1 MFCSK
6 CGKQIPDNSQFCEHC
21 GSPVGQGTGPLQ
33 TGAPLQSSA
42 PLQGSAPPQ
51 KSGNGALIGV
61 IIALSSVIVIG
72 IILVLLFVTPGFLKK
87 EEPSDTDKASRK
99 ERATE
104 QAETETTAEKTTEA
118 TEATE
123 AATEATTEDV
133 IATYIATA
141 KSMSTSDR
149 PNISDVEWFMNSVKW
164 DGVPTD
170 AEVISDYHLLDGGWK
185 AYIEWD
191 PYYKANSHCEYYMNV
206 FIKTVDTDNV
216 TFTVDYWS
224 MSSPDGTYDM
234 SDEGRDIAGSWD
246 ENFDLTAM
254 DEMDKFVI
262 TDFYYRDGHQFA
274 IGNVMSID
282 GTEGLVALQRGTGII
297 EYTPTENFVDY
308 SSNAVDYDF
317 VITEA
322 TTEAKTE
329 APKEPTTQA
338 PKEPATTAPS
348 GPAASGIDTSF
359 VLPAARAYSGA
370 NTAEVAGVDG
380 DAVIIHCYDDMGDH
394 TATVNWLTIDPTDYT
409 GYDFYGNYV
418 DLKQYK

>member
-1 MFCSK
+1 
-6 CGKQIPDNSQFCEHC
+6 
-21 GSPVGQGTGPLQ
+21 
-33 TGAPLQSSA
+33 
-42 PLQGSAPPQ
+42 
-51 KSGNGALIGV
+51 
-61 IIALSSVIVIG
+61 
-72 IILVLLFVTPGFLKK
+72 
-87 EEPSDTDKASRK
+87 
-99 ERATE
+99 
-104 QAETETTAEKTTEA
+104 
-118 TEATE
+118 
-123 AATEATTEDV
+123 
-133 IATYIATA
+133 
-141 KSMSTSDR
+141 
-149 PNISDVEWFMNSVKW
+149 
-164 DGVPTD
+164 
-170 AEVISDYHLLDGGWK
+170 
-185 AYIEWD
+185 
-191 PYYKANSHCEYYMNV
+191 MNV

-282 GTEGLVALQRGTGII
+282 GIEGLIALQRGTGII

-348 GPAASGIDTSF
+348 GPAAAAVQRHVPRRHDRRSAASPASSRIA
-359 VLPAARAYSGA
+359 AARRARSMRQ
-370 NTAEVAGVDG
+370 GV
-380 DAVIIHCYDDMGDH
+380 
-394 TATVNWLTIDPTDYT
+394 
-409 GYDFYGNYV
+409 
-418 DLKQYK
+418 